1 MIFFLLPMPFIA
13 SMSDER
19 GVVFGEECSV
29 GFRLSLSFNRGKSFK
44 KWQCLKK
51 CWLLIMT
58 I

>member
-1 MIFFLLPMPFIA
+1 MPFIA

-19 GVVFGEECSV
+19 GIVFGEEYSV
-29 GFRLSLSFNRGKSFK
+29 GFRLSLSFNKEVRALRNGSAF
-44 KWQCLKK
+44 KK